1 MSGMNQI
8 HITFGKNLMTLW
20 TLGVASGLF
29 SASGRASLGRVFFA
43 FKVPSGGIE
52 MRMPDRRQFLGQ
64 VGMVAAAT
72 SAGLLGRV
80 GGSGSARA
88 ADEPAS
94 PAAGARRHAIGVSTY
109 SFWQFRGERLGMAA
123 CLDKAAAMG
132 FDGVEL
138 LHVQM
143 RDESPA
149 AINQIKRQA
158 HSLGLAL
165 MGFSTHQG
173 FVYPEAEMRRNN
185 EQKTMYQI
193 ELAASLGI
201 PTMRINTGRWNTVP
215 SFDDFM
221 SKKGIEPA
229 LEGHTEDEAFK
240 WVTNSIERI
249 LPRAEACGVVLGLE
263 NHWGLGRTA
272 AGVLRIVEAIKS
284 PWLQMT
290 LDTGNFLENA
300 EAQYEQ
306 MAASSIP
313 IALVQAKT
321 YFGGGR
327 WYALDLD
334 YAKIAAILT
343 RHNYKGWIS
352 LEFEGNDDA
361 ATAVPKSLAMLRE
374 HFPK

>member
-1 MSGMNQI
+1 MMIPG
-8 HITFGKNLMTLW
+8 
-20 TLGVASGLF
+20 
-29 SASGRASLGRVFFA
+29 
-43 FKVPSGGIE
+43 
-52 MRMPDRRQFLGQ
+52 RRQFLRQ
-64 VGMVAAAT
+64 VGLMSGAA
-72 SAGLLGRV
+72 SAGLLG
-80 GGSGSARA
+80 GMGRA
-88 ADEPAS
+88 SHAKDGPAS
-94 PAAGARRHAIGVSTY
+94 APSMGRRHAIGVSTY

-123 CLDKAAAMG
+123 CIEKAASMG

-143 RDESPA
+143 ENESPA
-149 AINQIKRQA
+149 AINKIKRQA

-201 PTMRINTGRWNTVP
+201 PTMRINTGRWNTVR

-221 SKKGIEPA
+221 SQKGIEPA
-229 LEGHTEDEAFK
+229 LEGHTEDEAFE
-240 WVTNSIERI
+240 WAIDSITKI

-290 LDTGNFLENA
+290 LDTGNFLENG

-306 MAASSIP
+306 MASSEVP

-321 YFGGGR
+321 YYGGGR

-334 YAKIAAILT
+334 YAKIAQILAK
-343 RHNYKGWIS
+343 HDYKGWIS

-361 ATAVPKSLAMLRE
+361 ETAVPKSLAMLRE

>member
-1 MSGMNQI
+1 MAAN
-8 HITFGKNLMTLW
+8 
-20 TLGVASGLF
+20 
-29 SASGRASLGRVFFA
+29 RRVF
-43 FKVPSGGIE
+43 
-52 MRMPDRRQFLGQ
+52 LGAA
-64 VGMVAAAT
+64 GMAGATAALGAALGAVAGMADDP
-72 SAGLLGRV
+72 
-80 GGSGSARA
+80 AR
-88 ADEPAS
+88 
-94 PAAGARRHAIGVSTY
+94 PAAPARRRAIGVSTY
-109 SFWQFRGERLGMAA
+109 SFWQFRGERLGIAA

-132 FDGVEL
+132 FDGVEI

-143 RDESPA
+143 EDESPA
-149 AINQIKRQA
+149 AINKLKRQA

-173 FVYPEAEMRRNN
+173 FVYPDAEMRRTNI
-185 EQKTMYQI
+185 QKTMYQI

-201 PTMRINTGRWNTVP
+201 PTMRINPGRGGTVP
-215 SFDDFM
+215 SFDEFM

-229 LEGHTEDEAFK
+229 LPGHTEDEAFG
-240 WVTNSIERI
+240 WVTGAIETL

-290 LDTGNFLENA
+290 LDTGNFLEDA
-300 EAQYEQ
+300 EKQYEQ
-306 MAASSIP
+306 MAASPVP

-334 YAKIAAILT
+334 YGRIAAILN
-343 RHNYKGWIS
+343 RHDYKGWIS

-361 ATAVPKSLAMLRE
+361 EVAVPRSLAMLRQ
-374 HFPK
+374 HFPG